1 MVVYFVINFSMSTQY
16 KTQPWSL
23 PDGTINIDSGKAWP
37 EVETL
42 QLWIGDRVQMI
53 TAQDKWKEI
62 SAIWETEFDTF
73 FQSLAPIIEKAKKEA
88 IEWEKEIKCRIPK
101 KMLEELAWKLEGN
114 CIWINDFHPLLES
127 SLKKKWIKLD
137 DLYPKEFLTRV
148 VKTIFG
154 SWTTRMMLWSDY
166 TVVFSPE

>member
-1 MVVYFVINFSMSTQY
+1 MSTQY
-16 KTQPWSL
+16 KTQPGSL
-23 PDGTINIDSGKAWP
+23 PDGTINIDSGKAGP

-42 QLWIGDRVQMI
+42 QLGIGDRVQMI
-53 TAQDKWKEI
+53 TAQDKGKEI
-62 SAIWETEFDTF
+62 SAIGETEFDTF

-88 IEWEKEIKCRIPK
+88 IEGEKEIKCRIPK
-101 KMLEELAWKLEGN
+101 KMLEELAGKLEGN
-114 CIWINDFHPLLES
+114 CIGINDFHPLLES
-127 SLKKKWIKLD
+127 SLKKKGIKLD

-154 SWTTRMMLWSDY
+154 SGTTRMMLGSDY